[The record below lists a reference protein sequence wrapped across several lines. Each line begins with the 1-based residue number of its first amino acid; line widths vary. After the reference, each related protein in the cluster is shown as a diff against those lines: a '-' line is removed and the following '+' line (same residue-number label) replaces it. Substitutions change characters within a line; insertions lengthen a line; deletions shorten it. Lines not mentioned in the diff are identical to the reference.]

1 MLRYLQS
8 YALSLPLSFTTAS
21 LKKSGRMNN
30 FLTSSLKEK
39 DNMSIHTIAKD
50 LCDLIQKKNQAYGN
64 AFDKTEDILKILY
77 PDGIQPNQY
86 KDVHVLVRMLDKMSR
101 IAKDND
107 PFGESPYQDLAGYA
121 LLSLQRLEQEKEE
134 IVYKTPK

>member
-1 MLRYLQS
+1 
-8 YALSLPLSFTTAS
+8 
-21 LKKSGRMNN
+21 
-30 FLTSSLKEK
+30 
-39 DNMSIHTIAKD
+39 MSIHTIAKD

-107 PFGESPYQDLAGYA
+107 PFGESPYRDIAGYA
-121 LLSLQRLEQEKEE
+121 LLGLTSDLEEEEKNSRK
-134 IVYKTPK
+134 I